1 VIFRFLPVI
10 GDAPEAV
17 LILLLAFSVTLLLG
31 LTFHEFTH
39 AFVADRLGDGTP
51 RAMGRLTLNPRAH
64 FDPVGSTLIF
74 FAGFGWAK
82 PVPINP
88 MNTANPRRSMALIAG
103 AGPVSNLFL
112 AALAGIP
119 IRLGWVGV
127 NDVTGDIWHPFVAPG
142 SVQFFAQ
149 LWTQSIGDLAGLF
162 FGTVLLLN
170 LLLAVFNLLP
180 IPPLD
185 GYRVALGVLPPEL
198 GRELVKIEPWG
209 FGILMLLFFAP
220 FFTGGAIN
228 PLFTV
233 MGPILNVLLEIFA
246 GGAAIEFG

>member
-10 GDAPEAV
+10 GDAPDAV
-17 LILLLAFSVTLLLG
+17 LILLLAFTVTLLLG
-31 LTFHEFTH
+31 LAFHEFMH
-39 AFVADRLGDGTP
+39 AFVADRLGDPTP
-51 RAMGRLTLNPRAH
+51 RAMGRLTLDPRAH

-88 MNTANPRRSMALIAG
+88 MNTANPRRSMAIIAG

-112 AALAGIP
+112 AALAAIP

-127 NDVTGDIWHPFVAPG
+127 NDRTGDIWHPFIHPSTVEIH
-142 SVQFFAQ
+142 AQ
-149 LWTQSIGDLAGLF
+149 LWTQSFADLAGLF

-170 LLLAVFNLLP
+170 VLLAVFNLLP

-220 FFTGGAIN
+220 FLTGGQIN
-228 PLFTV
+228 PLFAV
-233 MGPILNVLLEIFA
+233 MGPILNVLLEVFA
-246 GGAAIEFG
+246 GGAAIDFG